1 MNLEKVVFY
10 IPKVLKKST
19 QAFHSTPIDFKAY
32 EPDESICPIGTL
44 AEYIKAIEQYRQ
56 SQNLILSY
64 FKCGTVKTQ
73 TVCCYVKQTLKVA
86 VINTNVSSAHSTRHP
101 TTSKTFM
108 KGVKEYP

>member
-1 MNLEKVVFY
+1 M
-10 IPKVLKKST
+10 LKKST